1 MIWEDI
7 DFDKCEIHFS
17 NNYITTDE
25 FELDENGH
33 IKKEGTTSDYST
45 LKSSSSCRTIK
56 LDEETM
62 EILKKHKDNQK
73 EFAKKQNVVFSEK
86 DPVFTGRWYKQLGK
100 NTTNDRVKRVMEDL
114 GIKDWKDITSHCLR
128 KTFCCEGLQ
137 NDVPLEY
144 MSRLMGH
151 STTRVT
157 EQYYAE
163 FKQEKVNEYAKQTNR
178 NRVKAIHKIKQDYL
192 VS

>member
-1 MIWEDI
+1 MEDI

-73 EFAKKQNVVFSEK
+73 EFAKNK
-86 DPVFTGRWYKQLGK
+86 
-100 NTTNDRVKRVMEDL
+100 M
-114 GIKDWKDITSHCLR
+114 
-128 KTFCCEGLQ
+128 
-137 NDVPLEY
+137 
-144 MSRLMGH
+144 
-151 STTRVT
+151 
-157 EQYYAE
+157 
-163 FKQEKVNEYAKQTNR
+163 
-178 NRVKAIHKIKQDYL
+178 
-192 VS
+192 